1 MEAPIRKFEAADG
14 EFLRDERGQITGGV
28 TLDLVAE
35 PIADF
40 SPSQNDNP
48 LRGTMHLHSKD
59 SILERYPS
67 VEAYYEAC
75 DVHDDALEKAGYL
88 EKTGRRLLRNVEAEL
103 WERAVNGAPAPQS
116 SPQSVA

>member
-1 MEAPIRKFEAADG
+1 M
-14 EFLRDERGQITGGV
+14 
-28 TLDLVAE
+28 DLVAE

-48 LRGTMHLHSKD
+48 LRGTMRLHSKD

-103 WERAVNGAPAPQS
+103 WKRAVNGAPAPQS